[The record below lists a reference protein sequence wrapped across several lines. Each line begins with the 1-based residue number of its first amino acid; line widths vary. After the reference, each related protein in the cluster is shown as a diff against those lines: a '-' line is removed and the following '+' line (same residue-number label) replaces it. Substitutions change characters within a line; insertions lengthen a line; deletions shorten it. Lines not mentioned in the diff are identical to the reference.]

1 MTINAEATKER
12 KVPRISVAN
21 FAERKDEIARQ
32 ILDAAE
38 NSGFFIVENQE
49 SPSVA
54 EIEEMFA
61 LS

>member
-1 MTINAEATKER
+1 MTINSEATEER

-21 FAERKDEIARQ
+21 FAERKAEIARQ

-38 NSGFFIVENQE
+38 NNGFFIIENQE

-54 EIEEMFA
+54 EIEEIFA

>member
-1 MTINAEATKER
+1 MTINSEATEER

-21 FAERKDEIARQ
+21 FAERKAEIARQ

-38 NSGFFIVENQE
+38 NNGFFIIENQE